1 MKILSQILQ
10 FARPFR
16 RYWPKYLFFIF
27 FGIIFSLS
35 NVTLVAPH
43 FDFIFQT
50 DSVTRVTEL
59 PAFDIGHLD
68 AYLKAFYNYHVGRL
82 NDAYGMLRTLLI
94 IAVAIVIASFLSNF
108 FKYVAQRVLVR
119 LRADVMRNMRAA
131 LFRKIT
137 QLHIGYFNVA
147 QKGNILSIVSN
158 DVNEIQN
165 TIINSFQVVFREPL
179 MILFYVATLF
189 IYSFRLTIFTLVML
203 PIAGFLVSKLIR
215 KLKKYANRTQSILG
229 QLIVAFE
236 ETISGIR
243 IVKAFNAQQQVTGT
257 FDRQNHEYRNAL
269 KQMFNRQAMA
279 SPLSEFLGVSIVA
292 LIVLYAGYLTL
303 NDVSPLSVGTF
314 VTYFA
319 LYYFLLNSAKSL
331 ANEIGN
337 INRGLA
343 SASRLLSILNEPNA
357 IEDPANPKALTF
369 ENAIRYEDVS
379 FSYQQEP
386 VLKHVSLTIPKG
398 STVALVGHS
407 GAGKSTMADLLP
419 RFYDVTEGRITI
431 DGTDIRDCRLAD
443 LTALMGIV
451 TQEAVLFNDT
461 VRANIAFGSPD
472 ATDEDVRRAALIAN
486 ADEFI
491 SQLEQ
496 GYDTCIGDRGGRL
509 SGGQRQRLAIAR
521 AVLKNPP
528 ILILDEATSALD
540 TESER
545 LVQEALTSLMKNR
558 TSVVIAHR
566 LSTIVH
572 ADLICVMDDGRIV
585 EQGTHDQL
593 MARNGAY
600 AHLYNLQTL
609 K

>member
-35 NVTLVAPH
+35 NVTLVAPL

-215 KLKKYANRTQSILG
+215 KLKKY
-229 QLIVAFE
+229 
-236 ETISGIR
+236 IS
-243 IVKAFNAQQQVTGT
+243 
-257 FDRQNHEYRNAL
+257 L
-269 KQMFNRQAMA
+269 
-279 SPLSEFLGVSIVA
+279 
-292 LIVLYAGYLTL
+292 GYLTEKGK
-303 NDVSPLSVGTF
+303 D
-314 VTYFA
+314 YF
-319 LYYFLLNSAKSL
+319 
-331 ANEIGN
+331 
-337 INRGLA
+337 
-343 SASRLLSILNEPNA
+343 
-357 IEDPANPKALTF
+357 
-369 ENAIRYEDVS
+369 
-379 FSYQQEP
+379 
-386 VLKHVSLTIPKG
+386 
-398 STVALVGHS
+398 
-407 GAGKSTMADLLP
+407 
-419 RFYDVTEGRITI
+419 
-431 DGTDIRDCRLAD
+431 
-443 LTALMGIV
+443 
-451 TQEAVLFNDT
+451 TQE
-461 VRANIAFGSPD
+461 
-472 ATDEDVRRAALIAN
+472 
-486 ADEFI
+486 
-491 SQLEQ
+491 
-496 GYDTCIGDRGGRL
+496 
-509 SGGQRQRLAIAR
+509 
-521 AVLKNPP
+521 
-528 ILILDEATSALD
+528 
-540 TESER
+540 
-545 LVQEALTSLMKNR
+545 LMKDVNK
-558 TSVVIAHR
+558 
-566 LSTIVH
+566 
-572 ADLICVMDDGRIV
+572 V
-585 EQGTHDQL
+585 ERKYRDE
-593 MARNGAY
+593 
-600 AHLYNLQTL
+600 QT
-609 K
+609 